1 MTKEKV
7 DISDSFDL
15 LKYLKEQNLLEGHPE
30 FWWPNSNFFEIFLG
44 AILTQNT
51 KWENVEK
58 SLSNLREKNLL
69 SLEGIKEVDLE
80 SFILAITPSGFKN
93 QKSIRIKKIVSNILE
108 EFGSFESFCENVS
121 KEWLLEQKGIGL
133 ETADAIL
140 CYACKQEFMVVDKY
154 TQKLVASFGYEFE
167 SYEDLQAWCE
177 YGINDNL
184 DKIFELY
191 GYEISLNKLY
201 CRFHGKIIEYMKI
214 RNKQSN
220 KGKK

>member
-1 MTKEKV
+1 MTKDLE
-7 DISDSFDL
+7 INDSFDL
-15 LKYLKEQNLLEGHPE
+15 LKYLKQQNLLEGKSE
-30 FWWPNSNFFEIFLG
+30 FWWPNDNSFEIFLG

-58 SLSNLREKNLL
+58 SLNNLREKNLL
-69 SLEGIKEVDLE
+69 SLEAIDEIDLE
-80 SFILAITPSGFKN
+80 ILILAITPSGFKN
-93 QKSIRIKKIVSNILE
+93 QKAVRIKKIVSNILKQ
-108 EFGSFESFCENVS
+108 FITFESFCENVS
-121 KEWLLEQKGIGL
+121 KQWLLEQKGIGF

-154 TQKLVASFGYEFE
+154 TQRLVSSFGYEFE

-177 YGINDNL
+177 YGINENY
-184 DKIFELY
+184 DKIIKLY

-201 CRFHGKIIEYMKI
+201 SRFHGKIVEYMKT
-214 RNKQSN
+214 RKQFT

>member
-1 MTKEKV
+1 MTKEKME
-7 DISDSFDL
+7 INDSFDL
-15 LKYLKEQNLLEGHPE
+15 LKYLKGQKLLKEEPE
-30 FWWPNSNFFEIFLG
+30 FWWPNSNSFEIFLG

-58 SLSNLREKNLL
+58 SLTNLKEKDLL
-69 SLEGIKEVDLE
+69 SLDAINEVDLD

-93 QKSIRIKKIVSNILE
+93 QKAIRIKKIVSNILE
-108 EFGSFESFCENVS
+108 EYYTFESFCENVT
-121 KEWLLEQKGIGL
+121 KEWLINQKGIGL

-140 CYACKQEFMVVDKY
+140 CYACKQEYMVVDKY

-177 YGINDNL
+177 YGINENL

-191 GYEISLNKLY
+191 KYEISLNKLY
-201 CRFHGKIIEYMKI
+201 CRFHGKIVEYMKI
-214 RNKQSN
+214 KNKQSN